1 MLKPLVAFNGNHF
14 IGYHKRPG
22 VTVTI
27 GVSDFQ
33 GKLKIRNYNYESLKL
48 IANDNN
54 IKSKNFAKYLPVQ
67 KSLNLFL
74 SLICPLNS

>member
-48 IANDNN
+48 IANN
-54 IKSKNFAKYLPVQ
+54 IISVVTISPNIYL
-67 KSLNLFL
+67 
-74 SLICPLNS
+74 CRRH